1 LNVDF
6 VRVRAIM
13 TPDEPEP
20 RIISLK
26 SIKIVLRQ
34 PFIVDDDVKAALEG
48 SQDPYN
54 ELRECDSQGK

>member
-1 LNVDF
+1 
-6 VRVRAIM
+6 M